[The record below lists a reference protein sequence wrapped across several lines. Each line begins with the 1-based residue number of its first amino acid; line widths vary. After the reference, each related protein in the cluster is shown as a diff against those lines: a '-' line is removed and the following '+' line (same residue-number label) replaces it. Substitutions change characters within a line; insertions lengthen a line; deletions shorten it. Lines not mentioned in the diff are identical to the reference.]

1 MLYSGLSFCY
11 VLFYLDSLVLVLM
24 IHELPRMI
32 LQYVN
37 EVNIRFQGKGDKCR
51 SRSLVLCYFIIGG
64 FGWCV
69 FTIYFLLLNLIIIV
83 CLLWCGPWIRHLGK
97 MSFSS

>member
-1 MLYSGLSFCY
+1 M
-11 VLFYLDSLVLVLM
+11 V
-24 IHELPRMI
+24 HELSRMI

-37 EVNIRFQGKGDKCR
+37 EVIIRFQGKGDKCR
-51 SRSLVLCYFIIGG
+51 SRSLVFCYFIIGG

-69 FTIYFLLLNLIIIV
+69 FTTYFLLLNLMIIV
-83 CLLWCGPWIRHLGK
+83 FLWCGPWIRRPGK